1 MAIYIHAQDLTIR
14 FYKTKITLKLSH
26 LSWFWPGP
34 HCCSHTPSWET
45 RPPASGKV
53 SCAASPVGRWKAPWS
68 ILQSLQ
74 DKGYNTADRVL
85 AGRAVR
91 KVLLS
96 VHYGSTWFE
105 CHIKKKKKNPSSDLY
120 LLPATQTFAHK
131 SYSRQRV
138 TSHSSWL
145 AVATQHKQAR
155 YNANTNNQFLS

>member
-53 SCAASPVGRWKAPWS
+53 SCAASPAGRWKAPWS

-105 CHIKKKKKNPSSDLY
+105 CHIMKKKKN
-120 LLPATQTFAHK
+120 
-131 SYSRQRV
+131 
-138 TSHSSWL
+138 L
-145 AVATQHKQAR
+145 AVIYICYQPHKRLHTRATVGSVWPLTA
-155 YNANTNNQFLS
+155 ADWL

>member
-1 MAIYIHAQDLTIR
+1 MLKIWRSDSIKQ
-14 FYKTKITLKLSH
+14 ITLKLSH

-53 SCAASPVGRWKAPWS
+53 SCAASPAGRWKAPWS

-105 CHIKKKKKNPSSDLY
+105 CHRKKEKNLAVIYICYQSHK
-120 LLPATQTFAHK
+120 FAHK
-131 SYSRQRV
+131 IYNRQRV